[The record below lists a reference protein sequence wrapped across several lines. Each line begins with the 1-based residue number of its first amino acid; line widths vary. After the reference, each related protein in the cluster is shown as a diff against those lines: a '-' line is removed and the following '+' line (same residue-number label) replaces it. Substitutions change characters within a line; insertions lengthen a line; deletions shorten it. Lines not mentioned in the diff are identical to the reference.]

1 MNGNIKGR
9 IIRPEAEKSRLIL
22 PRVGQIKIG
31 MKNANGY
38 PQSVDYFIPTGK
50 YAGLFTQAYGE
61 KPQTIQI
68 VFPDDDPAKVCN
80 ERYEYRDDDGRLIA
94 AGNVPSL
101 GRQKVRNID
110 NGGIPEFDVGNYQA
124 LPQSEKQ
131 AGRTR
136 RLGNYVDV
144 EFHCTVGTWRCRGM
158 AVFNK
163 GYGVHN
169 PANPG
174 NIRRYV
180 GGTGIL

>member
-9 IIRPEAEKSRLIL
+9 IVRPEAEKSRLIL

-80 ERYEYRDDDGRLIA
+80 ERYEYRDDDGRRR
-94 AGNVPSL
+94 NVPSL

-131 AGRTR
+131 TGRTR

-158 AVFNK
+158 AIFNK

-169 PANPG
+169 PANSG
-174 NIRRYV
+174 NVRRYV
-180 GGTGIL
+180 SGTGIL